1 LTHLTTSTGL
11 GCLGGRAVVGNPQ
24 RARSC

>member
-1 LTHLTTSTGL
+1 LTPLTTSTGL